1 MFEEKVKAVEA
12 EVQWLQ
18 DTKMIREVLYLVWLA
33 NTVPVKKKNRKWR
46 MCVDFTDLNKACKK
60 DDFPLE
66 RVDKIVDDA
75 ANSEMLSLL
84 DMFSGYH
91 QIRVRREDE
100 EKTSFITPFGTFCF
114 VRMPEGLKNAG
125 CTFLRMISIVLH
137 PQLRRNILAYVD
149 DIVVKSIQRK
159 DHIGD
164 LAETFANL
172 RAANL
177 RLNPEKCV
185 FGIHKGKI
193 LGCLVSTKGIEEN
206 PDKIKALIEIHDP
219 VSVKDVQKLTGR
231 VAALNRFIPRAA
243 ERSLPFFQVLRSSKN
258 FQWSEA

>member
-1 MFEEKVKAVEA
+1 
-12 EVQWLQ
+12 
-18 DTKMIREVLYLVWLA
+18 
-33 NTVPVKKKNRKWR
+33 

-66 RVDKIVDDA
+66 RVEKIMDDV

-84 DMFSGYH
+84 DMFSRHH
-91 QIRVRREDE
+91 QLRVRGEDE
-100 EKTSFITPFGTFCF
+100 EKTNFITPFGTFCF
-114 VRMPEGLKNAG
+114 LRMPEGLKNAG
-125 CTFLRMISIVLH
+125 CTFSRMIAIVLH
-137 PQLRRNILAYVD
+137 PKFRRNILAYVD
-149 DIVVKSIQRK
+149 DIVVKSIQRR

-164 LAETFANL
+164 LAETFVNL
-172 RAANL
+172 RVANL

-185 FGIHKGKI
+185 FGIHKGKVF
-193 LGCLVSTKGIEEN
+193 GCLVSAKGIEVN
-206 PDKIKALIEIHDP
+206 PDKIKALIGMQDP

-258 FQWSEA
+258 FQWSEAQKQAIQELKDYL